1 MSGLLQTLSD
11 TLAPITSRAAPVMSL
26 IFNSTATQAGAAYKV
41 LEASDSPVA
50 RAAVDI
56 INDPRWVQY
65 YDSATA
71 FALKNMHLVI
81 ALVGLV
87 LRLYISNLT
96 HKRDERRRKE
106 AAERSRGGVPAQAA
120 GAEQARSTITIMAL
134 STVALVLALALGAYF
149 LLFRTKTATPSPAVP
164 VVNGSGKTGAN
175 SGNGADVDTGRDFV
189 AKMKLAKKKAV
200 IFYGSQTGTAEDY
213 AVRIAKEIKS
223 RYGLSSLVCD
233 PEDFDFEN
241 LDEVPEDHLVV
252 FCMATYGEG
261 EPTDNAVALMD
272 FLKEDPQFSNGG
284 QLENLKYVVFSL
296 GNSTYE
302 HFNAIGRI
310 LDERL
315 TQLGAHRVGPRGEG
329 DDDKNMEEDYL
340 AWKDQAFEAI
350 QAELG
355 WEEGAGGDV
364 ADFEV
369 HELSEVDQAKVYLGE
384 LSARALTGTRG
395 IFDAKNPY
403 AAPLIKAKELFED
416 GERNC
421 VFAEFD
427 ITDSGIRYQTGDHI
441 GIWPLNPDAEV
452 TRLLAVLGLTDKK
465 DQPIDVK
472 SLDPALAKVPFP
484 IPTTYATVLRHYL
497 DISAHASRQTVG
509 SFAKFA
515 PNDAA
520 RAMLEKLGSDKD
532 YYHELVG
539 SKCLRLSEVLVLAA
553 GDSPAAG
560 YTVWPIPFD
569 RIIGALSRLQPRFY
583 SISSSPKL
591 YPNSIH
597 VTAVV
602 LKYEPVAGANKVFGV
617 GTNYLLNLKQAAQ
630 NAQVG
635 QPSKREEGAPVYN
648 LDGPRGKYKKGEV
661 FAAPIHVRRSNFRLP
676 TSPKIP
682 IVMIGPGTGVAPFRA
697 FIQDR
702 VALARKAKEKGGA
715 DALKDWGTIDLFYG
729 CRRSTWDFL
738 YKDEWDAYAAELDGK
753 FKMHCAFSRE
763 EGKPKVYVQ
772 QLLKEEG
779 DRIGK
784 ALTQGKGYAYICGD
798 AGSMAK
804 AVERELAVLLGNAKG
819 GSTEEGEKELKLLK
833 DRNRLLLDVWS

>member
-1 MSGLLQTLSD
+1 M
-11 TLAPITSRAAPVMSL
+11 P
-26 IFNSTATQAGAAYKV
+26 
-41 LEASDSPVA
+41 
-50 RAAVDI
+50 
-56 INDPRWVQY
+56 
-65 YDSATA
+65 
-71 FALKNMHLVI
+71 
-81 ALVGLV
+81 
-87 LRLYISNLT
+87 
-96 HKRDERRRKE
+96 
-106 AAERSRGGVPAQAA
+106 
-120 GAEQARSTITIMAL
+120 AL
-134 STVALVLALALGAYF
+134 STLALVVALLVGAYV
-149 LLFRTKTATPSPAVP
+149 LLFRKSTSSSQPADP
-164 VVNGSGKTGAN
+164 FSNGSGKTGAN
-175 SGNGADVDTGRDFV
+175 SGDGDADTGRDFV
-189 AKMKLAKKKAV
+189 ARMKLAKKKVV

-213 AVRIAKEIKS
+213 GTRIAKEIKA
-223 RYGLSSLVCD
+223 RYGLSSFVCD
-233 PEDFDFEN
+233 PEDYDFEN
-241 LDEVPEDHLVV
+241 LDEVPEDHLVIFV
-252 FCMATYGEG
+252 MATYGEG
-261 EPTDNAVALMD
+261 EPTDNAVPLMD

-284 QLENLKYVVFSL
+284 DLSNLKYIIFGL

-302 HFNAIGRI
+302 HFNAISRI
-310 LDERL
+310 LDKRL
-315 TQLGAHRVGPRGEG
+315 EELGAHRVGPRGEG

-340 AWKDQAFEAI
+340 SWKDEMFESVHK
-350 QAELG
+350 ELG
-355 WEEGAGGDV
+355 WEEGAGGDI

-369 HELSEVDQAKVYLGE
+369 HELTEVDEAKVYLGE

-395 IFDAKNPY
+395 VFDAKNPY
-403 AAPLIKAKELFED
+403 AAPLLQAKELFED

-427 ITDSGIRYQTGDHI
+427 ITDSGIRYQTGDHV
-441 GIWPLNPDAEV
+441 GVWPLNPDAEIE
-452 TRLLAVLGLTDKK
+452 RLLAVLGLTDKR

-484 IPTTYATVLRHYL
+484 VPTTYDTVLRHYL

-509 SFAKFA
+509 SLAKFA
-515 PNDAA
+515 PNDSA
-520 RAMLEKLGSDKD
+520 RAMLEKLGSDKEF
-532 YYHELVG
+532 YHEHVG
-539 SKCLRLSEVLVLAA
+539 AKCLRLSEVLVLAA
-553 GDSPAAG
+553 GDAPKAG

-591 YPNSIH
+591 HPNSIH

-602 LKYEPVAGANKVFGV
+602 LKYEPVAGANQVFGV
-617 GTNYLLNLKQAAQ
+617 GTNYLLNLKQAAENSQ
-630 NAQVG
+630 IG
-635 QPSKREEGAPVYN
+635 QPSKREQGSPVYRIE
-648 LDGPRGKYKKGEV
+648 GPRGKYKKGNA

-682 IVMIGPGTGVAPFRA
+682 IVMIGPGTGVAPFRG

-702 VALARKAKEKGGA
+702 VALARKAKEKDGP

-753 FKMHCAFSRE
+753 FRMHCAFSRE

-772 QLLKEEG
+772 QLLREEG

-784 ALTQGKGYAYICGD
+784 ALTEGKGYAYICGD
-798 AGSMAK
+798 AGNMAK

-819 GSTEEGEKELKLLK
+819 GSQEDGEKELKLLK